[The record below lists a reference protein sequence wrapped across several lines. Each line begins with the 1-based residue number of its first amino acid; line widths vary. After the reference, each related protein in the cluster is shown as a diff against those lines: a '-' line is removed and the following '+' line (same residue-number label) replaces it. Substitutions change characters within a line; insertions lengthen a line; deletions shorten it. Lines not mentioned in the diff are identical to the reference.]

1 MVAACNSTAS
11 KGISGNE
18 SLFPNSSCCSFSF
31 GLFSV
36 MIRTEGVNQMHHSTS
51 SRSPLRHFLGF
62 VLTLLILCIAVLG
75 AFTIYELSRM
85 DRDTRGDLHPGA
97 LDSFRSTGE
106 SIDWGLDSISGIKS
120 RKVINI
126 LLIGQDRREGQES
139 QMRSDSMILC
149 SVQKKSGTIRLT
161 SLMRDMFLPVAGGRY
176 GPLNLTYYAGGM
188 ELLDD
193 TIRQDF
199 GVTVDANMEVDF
211 FRFIALIDR
220 LGGLDLELTQE
231 EADWLNGTTGD
242 YWQSQWNADAGISN
256 AGWNLHAGWNSM
268 TAEQVTDYC
277 RLRVVGKSDW
287 ERTERQRTVIMEILR
302 KVRLQSPLDQ
312 IRFLH
317 SAMPLIRTD
326 LGIGTLFRLGMAA
339 VFHRFDTFEN
349 NRIPVADAYRSTNV
363 YSSDYGNLNLLIPDL
378 PKNAEALQNSI
389 YG

>member
-1 MVAACNSTAS
+1 M
-11 KGISGNE
+11 
-18 SLFPNSSCCSFSF
+18 
-31 GLFSV
+31 
-36 MIRTEGVNQMHHSTS
+36 
-51 SRSPLRHFLGF
+51 
-62 VLTLLILCIAVLG
+62 
-75 AFTIYELSRM
+75 
-85 DRDTRGDLHPGA
+85 
-97 LDSFRSTGE
+97 
-106 SIDWGLDSISGIKS
+106 
-120 RKVINI
+120 
-126 LLIGQDRREGQES
+126 
-139 QMRSDSMILC
+139 
-149 SVQKKSGTIRLT
+149 
-161 SLMRDMFLPVAGGRY
+161 
-176 GPLNLTYYAGGM
+176 
-188 ELLDD
+188 
-193 TIRQDF
+193 
-199 GVTVDANMEVDF
+199 DF

-326 LGIGTLFRLGMAA
+326 LGIGTLFRLGLAA

>member
-1 MVAACNSTAS
+1 MRKHRAHPLLHFI
-11 KGISGNE
+11 ISLIITLTI
-18 SLFPNSSCCSFSF
+18 LF
-31 GLFSV
+31 
-36 MIRTEGVNQMHHSTS
+36 
-51 SRSPLRHFLGF
+51 
-62 VLTLLILCIAVLG
+62 LLCAGTFIV
-75 AFTIYELSRM
+75 YELNRM
-85 DRDTRGDLHPGA
+85 DRDTAGDSHPSS
-97 LDSFRSTGE
+97 LNSFQDTGDGIE
-106 SIDWGLDSISGIKS
+106 WGLDRIAPVHS

-149 SVQKKSGTIRLT
+149 SVQKKTGTIRLT
-161 SLMRDMFLPVAGGRY
+161 SLMRDMFLPVYGGKY

-188 ELLDD
+188 DLLDK
-193 TIRQDF
+193 TIQQDF
-199 GVTVDANMEVDF
+199 GVSVDANMEVDF

-242 YWQSQWNADAGISN
+242 YWQSEWNADAGISN

-302 KVRLQSPLDQ
+302 KVRLQSPMDQ
-312 IRFLH
+312 IRFIH

-339 VFHRFDTFEN
+339 LFHRFDTFEN
-349 NRIPVADAYRSTNV
+349 NRIPAADAYRSANI
-363 YSSDYGNLNLLIPDL
+363 YSSDYGNLTLLIPDL
-378 PKNAEALQNSI
+378 PKNAETLQNSI
-389 YG
+389 YN